1 LPELQFQVGFRSLCR
16 VKKAYLQFVI
26 RAPIPIAASNL
37 LVKLLIQPGD
47 GVQRLVKGIRK
58 AKERIEIMIFRFDR
72 AEIERALIEAAER
85 GVFVHALIAFTNRG
99 GEENLRKLE
108 KHFLANGITVARTA
122 GDLVRYH
129 GKMMIIDRKELY
141 VTAFNFTYLDID
153 RSRAFGLITRN
164 PKLVSEA
171 VKLFEAD
178 ITRQGYASGNA
189 KFLVSPVNARKEL
202 TKFVQGA
209 KKELLI
215 YDPKISDR
223 SMLRILEDKK
233 NAGVDIR
240 VIGFVSGNRL
250 PACGLKRM
258 RLHTRTII
266 RDRNQAF
273 IGSQSLRQLELDAR
287 REIGVI
293 IRDGV
298 MIKSLARIFEEDWAA
313 SATDLE
319 ERRPPPIKQKKI
331 LKKVAQAV
339 SKKTPLNPVAKKVVK
354 RMSDHAQVD
363 LDQKDLRD
371 SVKEIL
377 KDVVE
382 QTAQDTAAEVA
393 ETVGKAN

>member
-1 LPELQFQVGFRSLCR
+1 
-16 VKKAYLQFVI
+16 
-26 RAPIPIAASNL
+26 
-37 LVKLLIQPGD
+37 VKLLIQPGD
-47 GVQRLVKGIRK
+47 GVQRLVKGIKK
-58 AKERIEIMIFRFDR
+58 AKERVEIMIFRFDR
-72 AEIERALIEAAER
+72 TEIERALIDAAER
-85 GVFVHALIAFTNRG
+85 GVFVHTLIAFTNRG

-108 KHFLANGITVARTA
+108 KRFLANGITVARTA

-153 RSRAFGLITRN
+153 RSRSFGLITRN

-178 ITRQGYASGNA
+178 IKRQGYASGNA

-202 TKFVQGA
+202 TKFIQGA

-223 SMLRILEDKK
+223 AMLRILEDKK
-233 NAGVDIR
+233 KSGVDVR
-240 VIGFVSGNRL
+240 VIGFVGGNRL
-250 PACGLKRM
+250 PTCELKRM

-266 RDRNQAF
+266 RDRSEAF

-293 IRDGV
+293 LRDGPV
-298 MIKSLARIFEEDWAA
+298 IKSLARTFEEDWAA
-313 SATDLE
+313 SAADLE
-319 ERRPPPIKQKKI
+319 ENRPPQGKQKKSA
-331 LKKVAQAV
+331 KKVAQTV
-339 SKKTPLNPVAKKVVK
+339 SKRISLNPVAKKVVK
-354 RMSDHAQVD
+354 TISDHVDVD
-363 LDQKDLRD
+363 LDQKELRET
-371 SVKEIL
+371 VKEVL

-382 QTAQDTAAEVA
+382 QTAQEAASEVA